1 MKKEWIEYLR
11 ALSCLA
17 VVVIHVT
24 APYFAQYGRV
34 SASDWWLA
42 NLLNSSSRFAVPMF
56 VMISGCLL
64 LGRPVGTFEFYRKR
78 ASRLLP
84 PLVFW
89 SVVYVAYTS
98 LYEPSF
104 LASFVYGIKATLL
117 SGQAY
122 YHLWYLSMYILL
134 MLFFPFLNG
143 YLLGTKP
150 SRDEFIAL
158 FSVFAFLMLLSQAG
172 SLLGAAKNVT
182 VGWYAVFPW
191 YFAYLVMG
199 YVLDRHAD
207 SLRLGNAAMALSI
220 AGLLAVGILLN
231 WVVADRFAA
240 FGDHYV
246 LINNGIVVLFITL
259 AIFTLFRKNAH
270 RFSRNRLVA
279 LVADASFGIYLVHP
293 LLVSL
298 MRKIPGYYENG
309 AVYMPLSVVA
319 VFCGSWAVIALL
331 RNFRIFRA
339 LC

>member
-24 APYFAQYGRV
+24 APYYAQYGKV
-34 SASDWWLA
+34 STSDWWLA

-84 PLVFW
+84 PFVFW
-89 SVVYVAYTS
+89 SVVYVAYAS

-104 LASFVYGIKATLL
+104 VASFAYGMKLTLL

-143 YLLGTKP
+143 YLLGIKP
-150 SRDEFIAL
+150 SQSEFIAM
-158 FSVFAFLMLLSQAG
+158 FAVFALLMLMSQAD
-172 SLLGAAKNVT
+172 SLLGAVKNVHL
-182 VGWYAVFPW
+182 GWYAVFPW
-191 YFAYLVMG
+191 YFAYLFMG
-199 YVLDRHAD
+199 YVLDRHAA
-207 SLRLGNAAMALSI
+207 SLRLGNLGVMASI
-220 AGLLAVGILLN
+220 AGLIAVGVCLN
-231 WVVADRFAA
+231 WIVADRFAA

-246 LINNGIVVLFITL
+246 LINNGILVLLITL
-259 AIFTLFRKNAH
+259 AIFTFFKNNAH
-270 RFSRNRLVA
+270 RFSRNRLVS
-279 LVADASFGIYLVHP
+279 LVADASFGIYLIHP

-309 AVYMPLSVVA
+309 AFYMPLSILV
-319 VFCGSWAVIALL
+319 VFCGSCVVIALL
-331 RNFRIFRA
+331 RNFKIFRA